1 MTRRMER
8 SLWIAAAL
16 AMILALCLWAPQAQA
31 SEAIDKSTDIIDI
44 SEDGTVT
51 LISGHLAEEKLAS
64 LQLELKVEEGVA
76 GFQFSESLG
85 DRLKYCSHG
94 DGTLRIF
101 IAGSEPLLAE
111 GETALVL
118 GTVTGEGVRVTPV
131 EDSLQFVRGTR
142 MASQVLTEAVSQ
154 EPEPSQPPEE
164 EDTGE
169 PSPVTT
175 PDHTN
180 DREDTGGW
188 EDTDDREDARAML
201 QAELDSAAARYGASD
216 TRYTQDSWGALL
228 TAVEQATQ
236 LLDRSDASQQEL
248 EAALSQLRAAIRGLV
263 PIGRAAL
270 SETLASAKGLSAA
283 AYTQDSYRAL
293 QDAIA
298 NADAVLA
305 DPSAD
310 EADWSAA
317 LTLLQEAIDR
327 LVPYTNADSNGE
339 AIPDGPDGGDSRAA
353 DDSNTPAPV
362 TATPAPAGG
371 AAKQQS
377 VVPNTGDE
385 TAVLTWVALLALSGA
400 GLILLASRRR
410 KSR

>member
-76 GFQFSESLG
+76 GFQFSESMG

-131 EDSLQFVRGTR
+131 ANSLQFVRGTR
-142 MASQVLTEAVSQ
+142 MASQILAEAASQ
-154 EPEPSQPPEE
+154 EPEPEPSQPPEE
-164 EDTGE
+164 GDTGE
-169 PSPVTT
+169 RAPVTR
-175 PDHTN
+175 PDH
-180 DREDTGGW
+180 
-188 EDTDDREDARAML
+188 TDDREDARASL
-201 QAELDSAAARYGASD
+201 RAELDSAAALYGVSD

-236 LLDRSDASQQEL
+236 LLDRGDASQQEL
-248 EAALSQLRAAIRGLV
+248 EAALSQLQAAIRGLV

-298 NADAVLA
+298 HADAVLA

-317 LTLLQEAIDR
+317 LALLQEAIDR

-353 DDSNTPAPV
+353 DGTNTPAPV

-385 TAVLTWVALLALSGA
+385 TAALTWVALLALSGA